1 MNLIEEAKACGI
13 DVRPEDVEKWVQLVQ
28 RIDRES
34 RAVARSTLQTNYY
47 LEYNVRRPFFTF
59 AAVTQLA
66 QSSQREVL
74 VQLRNDLVAQLLAAC
89 TDDQKRSRL
98 ARRLGSRLTVVKR
111 MAVATDNG
119 LLRFCYG
126 DSREPAPSTNTAHLA
141 DTAAQALQTLSSL
154 TL

>member
-13 DVRPEDVEKWVQLVQ
+13 EVRPEDVEKWVQLVQ

-34 RAVARSTLQTNYY
+34 MAVARATLQTGYY

-89 TDDQKRSRL
+89 TQERERSQL

-111 MAVATDNG
+111 MVVATDKG
-119 LLRFCYG
+119 TRFCYG
-126 DSREPAPSTNTAHLA
+126 DVREAAPSTNNAHLA
-141 DTAAQALQTLSSL
+141 DTAARALQTLSQL
-154 TL
+154 LL